1 MKRYVTAG
9 TALFLIMITLSGCG
23 GSNRATRQTSRELND
38 VPKWYN
44 KPPKD
49 DKKFLYAVASA
60 RSSDREIA
68 RQKAVMNATVDLGR
82 KLSQKVEALQKMFN
96 EEVTSGSDNNYDED
110 FTNAAKSIVN
120 QQLTGVSVD
129 QVKSYA
135 RPLGDK
141 SSIIE
146 TFALVKL
153 PVGQARDI
161 IENTLSRDQEL
172 YVHLKASKAFKELQ
186 DNIDRLGNNNSNQ

>member
-1 MKRYVTAG
+1 MKRYATIS
-9 TALFLIMITLSGCG
+9 TALLLIMVMMSACG
-23 GSNRATRQTSRELND
+23 GSNRATRQMNHEIND
-38 VPKWYN
+38 VPKWYS

-49 DKKFLYAVASA
+49 DKKYLYAVSSA
-60 RSSDREIA
+60 RSSDREMA
-68 RQKAVMNATVDLGR
+68 REKAVMNATVDLGR

-110 FTNAAKSIVN
+110 FSNAAKSIVN

-135 RPLGDK
+135 RPVGDK
-141 SSIIE
+141 SSVIE

-153 PVGQARDI
+153 PVGQARNI

-172 YVHLKASKAFKELQ
+172 YVRLKSTKAFKELQ
-186 DNIDRLGNNNSNQ
+186 DNIDRLGNENQ

>member
-1 MKRYVTAG
+1 MKRYVTFLSASVII
-9 TALFLIMITLSGCG
+9 LIMMGGCG
-23 GSNRATRQTSRELND
+23 GSHRATRQMDKEIND
-38 VPKWYN
+38 VPKWYS

-49 DKKFLYAVASA
+49 DKKFLYAVSSA
-60 RSSDREIA
+60 RSSDREVA

-110 FTNAAKSIVN
+110 FSNAAKTIVN
-120 QQLTGVSVD
+120 QQLTGVSID

-135 RPLGDK
+135 RPINDK
-141 SSIIE
+141 TAVIE

-172 YVHLKASKAFKELQ
+172 YVRLKASKAFKELQ
-186 DNIDRLGNNNSNQ
+186 DNIDRLGNDGSQ

>member
-1 MKRYVTAG
+1 MKRFATVG
-9 TALFLIMITLSGCG
+9 TALFLIIFMISGCG
-23 GSNRATRQTSRELND
+23 GSNKATRQTSREIKD

-49 DKKFLYAVASA
+49 NKKFLYAVSSA
-60 RSSDREIA
+60 RSGDREVA

-96 EEVTSGSDNNYDED
+96 EEVTSGTDNNFDED

-120 QQLTGVSVD
+120 QQLTGVTV
-129 QVKSYA
+129 QEVKSYA
-135 RPLGDK
+135 RPLGDT

-186 DNIDRLGNNNSNQ
+186 DNIDRIGNQ

>member
-1 MKRYVTAG
+1 MKRYATVG
-9 TALFLIMITLSGCG
+9 SSLILIMVMMSACG
-23 GSNRATRQTSRELND
+23 GSNRATRQMDREIND
-38 VPKWYN
+38 VPKWYS

-49 DKKFLYAVASA
+49 DKKFLYAVSSA
-60 RSSDREIA
+60 RSSDREMA
-68 RQKAVMNATVDLGR
+68 REKAVMNATVDLGR

-110 FTNAAKSIVN
+110 FSNAAKSIVN

-135 RPLGDK
+135 RPIDDK
-141 SSIIE
+141 SAVIE

-153 PVGQARDI
+153 PVGQARNI

-172 YVHLKASKAFKELQ
+172 YVRLKSTKAFKELQ
-186 DNIDRLGNNNSNQ
+186 DNIDRLGNKNQ